1 MKTIKNLI
9 LIIFVSTFAFTSCD
23 SIVEDTDPKIAGNG
37 AGDNLASFDDLRQNV
52 SAVVDG
58 ADYDKFIKVHVK
70 GPSYQEL
77 TEDVVV
83 TFAADPSSTAI
94 EGIHYEFPSMTM
106 TLTAANDYIGL
117 LPITLKTA
125 AVTPPATESLKLII
139 SAVNPNGGNV
149 VANGEAIDLTMVY
162 QCFAD
167 LTGTYTV
174 TNTFCFPTFTTE
186 IYGNPDGS
194 WHLNSADG
202 GWLHQCTLN
211 TTLLNFGDIT
221 ELCGDILPTGNLD
234 FGTAGF
240 SGAIGDITGGTWDS
254 VNGVLEMNHTQS
266 WSSSRPG
273 SWSSTYTRQ

>member
-23 SIVEDTDPKIAGNG
+23 SLIEDTDPKIAGNG
-37 AGDNLASFDDLRQNV
+37 AGDNLASFNDLRQNV

-58 ADYDKFIKVHVK
+58 GEYTKYIKLHVK
-70 GPSYQEL
+70 GPSIGSL

-83 TFAADPSSTAI
+83 TVAVDPSSTAVD
-94 EGIHYEFPSMTM
+94 GIHYSFPSMTM

-117 LPITLKTA
+117 LPIILKTA
-125 AVTPPATESLKLII
+125 AVAPPATESLKLII
-139 SAVNPNGGNV
+139 STVNPNGGNV
-149 VANGEAIDLTMVY
+149 VANGQAIDLTMVY

-167 LTGTYTV
+167 LSGTYMV
-174 TNTFCFPTFTTE
+174 TNTFCFPSFLTN
-186 IYGNPDGS
+186 ISQNPDGS
-194 WHLNSADG
+194 WQLESADG

-211 TTLLNFGDIT
+211 TSLLNAGYIT

-240 SGAIGDITGGTWDS
+240 SGAIGDITGGTWDAVS
-254 VNGVLEMNHTQS
+254 GVLEMNHTQS
-266 WSSSRPG
+266 WSASRPG
-273 SWSSTYTRQ
+273 SWVSTYTRQ